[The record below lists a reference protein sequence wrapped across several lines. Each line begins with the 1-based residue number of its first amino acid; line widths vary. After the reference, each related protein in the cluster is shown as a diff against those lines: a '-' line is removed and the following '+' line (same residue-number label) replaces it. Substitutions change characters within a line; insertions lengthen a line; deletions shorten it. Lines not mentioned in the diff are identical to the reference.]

1 MKPSNKQLEIIKFCK
16 SILSTWESTNDITSP
31 THWNDLQEFINTEL
45 ENYPIKIQDGI
56 YDSLSDLLN
65 IIRKV

>member
-16 SILSTWESTNDITSP
+16 NILSTWESTNDITSP
-31 THWNDLQEFINTEL
+31 THWNNLQEFIDTEL
-45 ENYPIKIQDGI
+45 EIYSVKIKNGI

>member
-1 MKPSNKQLEIIKFCK
+1 MKPSNKQLELIKFCK
-16 SILSTWESTNDITSP
+16 GTLETWESTNDITSP
-31 THWNDLQEFINTEL
+31 THWNDLQEFVNTEL
-45 ENYPIKIQDGI
+45 DNYPQIIQDGI

>member
-1 MKPSNKQLEIIKFCK
+1 MKPSDKQLELIKFSK
-16 SILSTWESTNDITSP
+16 SILNTWESTNDITSP
-31 THWNDLQEFINTEL
+31 THWNDLQEFVENEL
-45 ENYPIKIQDGI
+45 ENYPRKIKDGM